1 MKTIR
6 KTEYIFLCYFI
17 MSSMF
22 WGITTYTL
30 FQTACRDSWISVLIS
45 FVLGFIPLGIFYLTL
60 NISPKD
66 NIVSLINKQFKKFGI
81 IINLIFILFVVLLS
95 TMILWNLTTFINSQY
110 LFKTPNLAIAI
121 LFMGVVVYMVSKD
134 LSVIGRSGNILFFI
148 NIILYITTV
157 LTLISKIDL
166 NELKPILEYGFNP
179 ILKGSYLYISNTIF
193 PLYLMLIIPKDNI
206 IDNKN
211 LKKDLLKIYISIMI
225 ISFIVIFCCTTIFG
239 PKMATLYQ
247 YPEYHILKT
256 INIANFF
263 QRIESILSIQLIF
276 SLIMGIVLSLFYLKT
291 SFKQCFN
298 IKNHDN
304 LITIIFA
311 IIIIILCHK
320 LYKSNIV
327 FENFVLYIY
336 PFISIILLVI
346 PLIVLIK
353 SKIHSNL

>member
-17 MSSMF
+17 MNSMF
-22 WGITTYTL
+22 WGITTYVL
-30 FQTACRDSWISVLIS
+30 LQTSCRDSWISIILSLI
-45 FVLGFIPLGIFYLTL
+45 LGIIPLGIFYLTL

-66 NIVSLINKQFKKFGI
+66 NIVSLINKQFGKFGI
-81 IINLIFILFVVLLS
+81 FINLLLILFVILLG
-95 TMILWNLTTFINSQY
+95 TMILWNLATFINSQY

-121 LFMGVVVYMVSKD
+121 LFMAVIVYMVSKD
-134 LSVIGRSGNILFFI
+134 LSVIGRCSNILFFI
-148 NIILYITTV
+148 TTFLLIITT

-179 ILKGSYLYISNTIF
+179 VLKGSYLYISNNIF
-193 PLYLMLIIPKDNI
+193 PLFLMLIIPKDNI
-206 IDNKN
+206 VDNEN
-211 LKKDLLKIYISIMI
+211 LKKDLLKIYVFVIVV
-225 ISFIVIFCCTTIFG
+225 SFIVIFCCTTIFG

-247 YPEYHILKT
+247 YPEYHVLKT

-276 SLIMGIVLSLFYLKT
+276 SLIMGLVLNLFYLKT
-291 SFKQCFN
+291 SFKQNFN
-298 IKNHDN
+298 IKKYDN

-311 IIIIILCHK
+311 IIIIILTHK
-320 LYKSNIV
+320 LYGSNII

-346 PLIVLIK
+346 PLILLIK
-353 SKIHSNL
+353 NKIHSNL